1 VYSTLN
7 PFCWILLT
15 MCSIASI
22 ENIADEPAEP
32 SIAAAFTRDNDI
44 LTMALRCKGTFD
56 FDDLVHLD
64 QARSLIGDTAAS
76 TSSASTGMPRSREA
90 SSDTKHTSIGTSYPL
105 YDPEGKRRDTVNYS
119 SSLSVTYGSG
129 SEAELEMEANQRIDL
144 IGTGSWMS
152 ENSTSK
158 SISKSS
164 TRRRPRG
171 RKGDGSRKKPSI
183 AFHSGK
189 GYLNHSTMEVSL

>member
-1 VYSTLN
+1 
-7 PFCWILLT
+7 

-32 SIAAAFTRDNDI
+32 SIAAAFTRDNDP

-56 FDDLVHLD
+56 LDDLV

-76 TSSASTGMPRSREA
+76 TSSASTGMFRSREA
-90 SSDTKHTSIGTSYPL
+90 SSGTKHTSIGTSYPL

-119 SSLSVTYGSG
+119 SSLSVTHGSG

-152 ENSTSK
+152 DNSTSK